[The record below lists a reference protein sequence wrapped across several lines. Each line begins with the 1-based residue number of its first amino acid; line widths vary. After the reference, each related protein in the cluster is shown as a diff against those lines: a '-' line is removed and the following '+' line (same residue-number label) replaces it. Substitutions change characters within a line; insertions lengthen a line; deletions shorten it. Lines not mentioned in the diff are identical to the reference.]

1 MRPNVPDGE
10 SLLAI
15 TIPPEKCSE
24 CPFGGAGPY
33 RRNMTQAVGMQAA
46 GTASLP
52 PLGSLPLARGTA
64 DRGSTFR
71 TTPDLFD
78 RLWEEP
84 GTRILH
90 LAQLRAPVQQRRL
103 VLSPVSEVARPENP
117 IYLGSTVEPT
127 PDLPSGTHIVL
138 VQYEEV
144 QPEVSPEESW
154 VTLRDAAAELTPQE
168 SGLFVE
174 AVAIS
179 NWHATHTHC
188 PRCGQRTDPIDGG
201 WVRRCPAD
209 ESQHFPRTDPA
220 IIVTVTDEE
229 DRLLLGSSAAWP
241 ENRFSTL
248 AGFVEPGES
257 LEAAVI
263 REVEEESGIV
273 VHSPTYLGS
282 QPWPFPASL
291 MLGFT
296 ARASHAEP
304 VADGV
309 EIREVRWF
317 TREEL
322 FVGLREERLSV
333 ASGASIARALIENW
347 YGGPLDEEPS
357 AGRP

>member
-1 MRPNVPDGE
+1 
-10 SLLAI
+10 
-15 TIPPEKCSE
+15 
-24 CPFGGAGPY
+24 
-33 RRNMTQAVGMQAA
+33 MTQAVGMQAA
-46 GTASLP
+46 GIASLP

-64 DRGSTFR
+64 DRGSIFR

-78 RLWEEP
+78 RLWEQP

-90 LAQLRAPVQQRRL
+90 LAQQRSPVQQRRL
-103 VLSPVSEVARPENP
+103 VLSPAAEVQRPENP
-117 IYLGSTVEPT
+117 IYLGSTVETTADMPA
-127 PDLPSGTHIVL
+127 GTHIVL
-138 VQYEEV
+138 VQYGDV
-144 QPEVSPEESW
+144 QPALGSQDSW
-154 VTLRDAAAELTPQE
+154 VGLRDAAADLTPQE

-188 PRCGQRTDPIDGG
+188 PRCGHRTEPIDGG

-209 ESQHFPRTDPA
+209 ESLHFPRTDPA
-220 IIVTVTDEE
+220 IIVAVTDEE

-241 ENRFSTL
+241 ENRYSTL

-257 LEAAVI
+257 LEAAVV
-263 REVEEESGIV
+263 REVAEESGIV
-273 VHSPTYLGS
+273 VHSTTYLGS

-291 MLGFT
+291 MLGFI
-296 ARASHAEP
+296 AKASYAPP

-317 TREEL
+317 SREEL
-322 FVGLREERLSV
+322 FLGIKEDRLSV
-333 ASGASIARALIENW
+333 ASGASIARSLIEHW

>member
-1 MRPNVPDGE
+1 
-10 SLLAI
+10 
-15 TIPPEKCSE
+15 
-24 CPFGGAGPY
+24 
-33 RRNMTQAVGMQAA
+33 MTQAVGMQAA
-46 GTASLP
+46 GIANLP

-71 TTPDLFD
+71 TTEDLFD
-78 RLWEEP
+78 RLWAEP
-84 GTRILH
+84 ETRIFH
-90 LAQLRAPVQQRRL
+90 LGRKRSPVQNNRL
-103 VLSPVSEVARPENP
+103 VFSTAAEVERPENP
-117 IYLGSTVEPT
+117 IYLGSIEEATADMPA
-127 PDLPSGTHIVL
+127 GTHIVL
-138 VQYEEV
+138 VEHEEV
-144 QPEVSPEESW
+144 QGRPAPAESW
-154 VTLRDAAAELTPQE
+154 IGLRDAAAGLPAQE

-188 PRCGQRTDPIDGG
+188 PRCGHRTESIDGG

-209 ESQHFPRTDPA
+209 ESLHFPRTDPA

-257 LEAAVI
+257 LEAAVV
-263 REVEEESGIV
+263 REVKEESGIV
-273 VHSPTYLGS
+273 VHSCTYLGS

-296 ARASHAEP
+296 AKATHALP
-304 VADGV
+304 VPDGV
-309 EIREVRWF
+309 EIRDVRWF
-317 TREEL
+317 SREEL
-322 FVGLREERLSV
+322 FTGLKEERLSV
-333 ASGASIARALIENW
+333 ASGASIARALIEHW

>member
-1 MRPNVPDGE
+1 
-10 SLLAI
+10 
-15 TIPPEKCSE
+15 
-24 CPFGGAGPY
+24 
-33 RRNMTQAVGMQAA
+33 MTQAVGMQAA
-46 GTASLP
+46 GIASLP

-71 TTPDLFD
+71 ASPGLFD
-78 RLWEEP
+78 RLWEQP
-84 GTRILH
+84 ATRVLH
-90 LAQLRAPVQQRRL
+90 LARKRSPLRSGRL
-103 VLSPVSEVARPENP
+103 MLSSVADVARPENP
-117 IYLGSTVEPT
+117 IYLGSTAEATEHLPT
-127 PDLPSGTHIVL
+127 GTHIVL
-138 VQYEEV
+138 VEHEDIQEGLAAEA
-144 QPEVSPEESW
+144 SW
-154 VTLRDAAAELTPQE
+154 VGLREAAAGLSALEA
-168 SGLFVE
+168 GLFVE
-174 AVAIS
+174 AMAIS

-188 PRCGQRTDPIDGG
+188 PRCGEPTSPIDGG

-209 ESQHFPRTDPA
+209 ESLHFPRTDPA

-257 LEAAVI
+257 LEAAVV

-296 ARASHAEP
+296 AKASHALP
-304 VADGV
+304 VPDGV

-317 TREEL
+317 TREDL
-322 FVGLREERLSV
+322 FTGLKEDRISV
-333 ASGASIARALIENW
+333 ASGASIARALIEYW

>member
-1 MRPNVPDGE
+1 
-10 SLLAI
+10 
-15 TIPPEKCSE
+15 
-24 CPFGGAGPY
+24 
-33 RRNMTQAVGMQAA
+33 MTQAVGMQAA
-46 GTASLP
+46 AIASLP

-71 TTPDLFD
+71 ITPDLFD
-78 RLWEEP
+78 QLWDQPE
-84 GTRILH
+84 TRILH
-90 LAQLRAPVQQRRL
+90 LARRRSPFRNGRL
-103 VLSPVSEVARPENP
+103 VLSPVAEVERPKNP
-117 IYLGSTVEPT
+117 VYLGSTVETTADMPA
-127 PDLPSGTHIVL
+127 GTHIVL
-138 VQYEEV
+138 VEHEDV
-144 QPEVSPEESW
+144 QPALAADEDW
-154 VTLRDAAAELTPQE
+154 IGLRDAASDLPAQE

-188 PRCGQRTDPIDGG
+188 PRCGQPTEPIDGG

-209 ESQHFPRTDPA
+209 ESLHYPRTDPA

-241 ENRFSTL
+241 QNRFSTL

-257 LEAAVI
+257 LEAAVV

-296 ARASHAEP
+296 AKAAHARP
-304 VADGV
+304 VPDGV
-309 EIREVRWF
+309 EIRDVRWF
-317 TREEL
+317 SREEL
-322 FVGLREERLSV
+322 FAGLKEERLSV
-333 ASGASIARALIENW
+333 ASGASIARALIEHW
-347 YGGPLDEEPS
+347 YGGPLEEEPS

>member
-1 MRPNVPDGE
+1 
-10 SLLAI
+10 
-15 TIPPEKCSE
+15 
-24 CPFGGAGPY
+24 
-33 RRNMTQAVGMQAA
+33 MQAA
-46 GTASLP
+46 GIANLP
-52 PLGSLPLARGTA
+52 PLGSLPLARGSA

-71 TTPDLFD
+71 ITPDLFD
-78 RLWEEP
+78 RLWAQP
-84 GTRILH
+84 DTRILH
-90 LAQLRAPVQQRRL
+90 LAQKRSPVQGSRL
-103 VLSPVSEVARPENP
+103 LLSPVAEVERPQNP
-117 IYLGSTVEPT
+117 IYLGSTVETTADMPA
-127 PDLPSGTHIVL
+127 GTHIVL
-138 VQYEEV
+138 VEHEDV
-144 QPEVSPEESW
+144 QPDLAPEESW
-154 VTLRDAAAELTPQE
+154 LGLRDAAAGLPAQD

-174 AVAIS
+174 AAAIS

-188 PRCGQRTDPIDGG
+188 PRCGHRTEPIDGG

-209 ESQHFPRTDPA
+209 ESLHYPRTDPA

-229 DRLLLGSSAAWP
+229 DRLLLGSSAAWA
-241 ENRFSTL
+241 ENRYSTL

-257 LEAAVI
+257 LEAAVK

-296 ARASHAEP
+296 AKASHAVP
-304 VADGV
+304 VPDGV

-322 FVGLREERLSV
+322 FVGLKEERLAV
-333 ASGASIARALIENW
+333 ASGASIARSLIEHW

-357 AGRP
+357 TGRP

>member
-1 MRPNVPDGE
+1 
-10 SLLAI
+10 
-15 TIPPEKCSE
+15 
-24 CPFGGAGPY
+24 
-33 RRNMTQAVGMQAA
+33 MTHAVGMQAT
-46 GTASLP
+46 GIASLP

-71 TTPDLFD
+71 TDPALFD
-78 RLWEEP
+78 HLWEQPE
-84 GTRILH
+84 TRVLH
-90 LAQLRAPVQQRRL
+90 LAEKRSPVENNRL
-103 VLSPVSEVARPENP
+103 VLTPVAEVERPRTP
-117 IYLGSTVEPT
+117 VYLGSTVETT
-127 PDLPSGTHIVL
+127 PGLPSGTHIVL
-138 VQYEEV
+138 VEHGEV
-144 QPEVSPEESW
+144 QVELTPAESW
-154 VTLRDAAAELTPQE
+154 MGLRDAAAGLPVQE
-168 SGLFVE
+168 TGLFVE
-174 AVAIS
+174 ALAIS

-188 PRCGQRTDPIDGG
+188 PRCGHRTEPIDGG

-209 ESQHFPRTDPA
+209 ESLHYPRTDPA

-241 ENRFSTL
+241 ENRYSTL

-257 LEAAVI
+257 LEAAVA

-296 ARASHAEP
+296 AKAAHAVP
-304 VADGV
+304 VPDGI
-309 EIREVRWF
+309 EIRDVRWF
-317 TREEL
+317 SREEL
-322 FVGLREERLSV
+322 FIGLKEERLSV
-333 ASGASIARALIENW
+333 AAGASISRALIEHW

>member
-1 MRPNVPDGE
+1 
-10 SLLAI
+10 
-15 TIPPEKCSE
+15 
-24 CPFGGAGPY
+24 
-33 RRNMTQAVGMQAA
+33 MTQAVGMQAA
-46 GTASLP
+46 GIASLP

-64 DRGSTFR
+64 DRGSTLR

-78 RLWEEP
+78 RLWEQPE
-84 GTRILH
+84 TRILH
-90 LAQLRAPVQQRRL
+90 LAQKRSPVQNSRL
-103 VLSPVSEVARPENP
+103 VLSLAAEVERPENP
-117 IYLGSTVEPT
+117 VYLGSTVET
-127 PDLPSGTHIVL
+127 TADMAAGTHIVL
-138 VQYEEV
+138 VEHEDV
-144 QPEVSPEESW
+144 EPELSPEKTW
-154 VTLRDAAAELTPQE
+154 VGLRDAAAGLPAPET
-168 SGLFVE
+168 GLFVE
-174 AVAIS
+174 ALAIS

-188 PRCGQRTDPIDGG
+188 PRCGHRTESVDGG

-209 ESQHFPRTDPA
+209 ESLHYPRTDPA

-241 ENRFSTL
+241 QNRFSTL

-257 LEAAVI
+257 LEAAVV

-296 ARASHAEP
+296 AKASHALP
-304 VADGV
+304 VPDGV
-309 EIREVRWF
+309 EIRDVRWF
-317 TREEL
+317 SREEL
-322 FVGLREERLSV
+322 FAGLKEERLTV
-333 ASGASIARALIENW
+333 ASGASIARALIEHW

>member
-1 MRPNVPDGE
+1 
-10 SLLAI
+10 
-15 TIPPEKCSE
+15 
-24 CPFGGAGPY
+24 
-33 RRNMTQAVGMQAA
+33 MTQAVGMHAA
-46 GTASLP
+46 GIASLP

-71 TTPDLFD
+71 TAPDLFD
-78 RLWEEP
+78 QLWDKPE
-84 GTRILH
+84 TRIFH
-90 LAQLRAPVQQRRL
+90 LAQQRAPVANGRL
-103 VLSPVSEVARPENP
+103 VFTPAAEVDRPANPV
-117 IYLGSTVEPT
+117 YLGSTTEST
-127 PDLPSGTHIVL
+127 AQLPAGTHIVL
-138 VQYEEV
+138 VEHDDV
-144 QPEVSPEESW
+144 QAGLAPEGSW
-154 VTLRDAAAELTPQE
+154 VGLRDAAAGLPAQE

-188 PRCGQRTDPIDGG
+188 PRCGHGTDPVDGG

-209 ESQHFPRTDPA
+209 ESLHFPRTDPA

-257 LEAAVI
+257 LEAAVV

-296 ARASHAEP
+296 AKASHAVP
-304 VADGV
+304 VPDGV
-309 EIREVRWF
+309 EIRDVRWF
-317 TREEL
+317 SREEL
-322 FVGLREERLSV
+322 FTGLKEDRLSV
-333 ASGASIARALIENW
+333 ASGASIARALIEHW

>member
-1 MRPNVPDGE
+1 
-10 SLLAI
+10 
-15 TIPPEKCSE
+15 
-24 CPFGGAGPY
+24 
-33 RRNMTQAVGMQAA
+33 MTQAVGMHGA
-46 GTASLP
+46 GIASLP

-64 DRGSTFR
+64 DRGSAFR
-71 TTPDLFD
+71 TAPDLFD

-84 GTRILH
+84 GTRVLH
-90 LAQLRAPVQQRRL
+90 LAGKQSPVQDHRL
-103 VLSPVSEVARPENP
+103 VLSSAAEVVRPENP
-117 IYLGSTVEPT
+117 VYLGSTVEST
-127 PDLPSGTHIVL
+127 ANLAAGTHIVL
-138 VQYEEV
+138 VEHEDV
-144 QPEVSPEESW
+144 QADLAPVESW
-154 VTLRDAAAELTPQE
+154 LGLRDAAASLPALE

-188 PRCGQRTDPIDGG
+188 PRCGHRTESIDGG

-209 ESQHFPRTDPA
+209 ESLHYPRTDPA

-257 LEAAVI
+257 LEAAVV
-263 REVEEESGIV
+263 REIEEESGIV

-296 ARASHAEP
+296 AKAAHARP
-304 VADGV
+304 VPDGV

-317 TREEL
+317 SRDEL
-322 FVGLREERLSV
+322 FTGLKEERLSV
-333 ASGASIARALIENW
+333 ASGASIARALIEHW